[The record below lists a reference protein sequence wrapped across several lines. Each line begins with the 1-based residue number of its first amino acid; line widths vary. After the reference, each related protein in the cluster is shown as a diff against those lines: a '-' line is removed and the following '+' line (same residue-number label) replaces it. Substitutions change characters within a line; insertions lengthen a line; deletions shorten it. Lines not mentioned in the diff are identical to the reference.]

1 MNFIHGPSS
10 ALRGALWL
18 VRSGGLRGKVRELE
32 AHLFEAQEA
41 DRRLA
46 EAYNRIIGQMVDTL
60 DKRADRLGNR
70 LDRHAIEA
78 RDHSHGLAA
87 RLDQLITRLDQLITR
102 FEMTSAIL
110 RSRAKVR
117 GHTMLLDPTDSIVS
131 SMLLRDGYFELLE
144 TELVEREIRRGNI
157 VLDVGANIGYYT
169 LLFARLVGDEGRVY
183 AFEPDPHNFALLKK
197 NVRINGY
204 RTVVLVNKAVSE
216 RTGPLK
222 LYLCPDNK
230 GDHRIYESEDAR
242 TSIAIEATT
251 ADDYFRD
258 DPVRVNFI
266 KMDIQGSEAG
276 ALRGMAATLER
287 SRSVK
292 MVAEFWPAGLRRSG
306 AAAEDYLRHIE
317 GLGFEIFEIDE
328 LRDLVAPRTIAE
340 LLRDYPP

>member
-1 MNFIHGPSS
+1 MNLINGQF
-10 ALRGALWL
+10 AR
-18 VRSGGLRGKVRELE
+18 
-32 AHLFEAQEA
+32 A
-41 DRRLA
+41 DAR
-46 EAYNRIIGQMVDTL
+46 MVDAL
-60 DKRADRLGNR
+60 DERADRLGNR
-70 LDRHAIEA
+70 LDRPAIEA

-87 RLDQLITRLDQLITR
+87 RLDQLITR

-110 RSRAKVR
+110 RSRAMVR
-117 GHTMLLDPTDSIVS
+117 GHTMLLDPTDSVVS
-131 SMLLRDGYFELLE
+131 PTLLRDGYFELLE
-144 TELVEREIRRGNI
+144 TELVEREIRRGDV

-183 AFEPDPHNFALLKK
+183 AFEPDPRNFALLKK

-204 RTVVLVNKAVSE
+204 RNIVLVNKAVSD

-222 LYLCPDNK
+222 LYLCADNK
-230 GDHRIYESEDAR
+230 GDHRIYETEDAR
-242 TSIAIEATT
+242 ASIPIEATT

-287 SRSVK
+287 SRSVQ
-292 MVAEFWPAGLRRSG
+292 MVTEFWPVGLRRFG
-306 AAAEDYLRHIE
+306 VAAEDYLRHIE

-328 LRDLVAPRTIAE
+328 GRDQVAPRTIAE
-340 LLRDYPP
+340 LLRDYPPSRANSRTCFVSGGLDRRGLRGRAPRGRWRPGGDVRRLSEAGGV